1 MNSLREENTKSLK
14 LFRLILISGCMRE
27 FRFYRRSPVA
37 FEELNSVAS
46 VSSSKIVAKKNER
59 ERVFEEER
67 THLGCTQLLS
77 RCSSVLKSFHVHS
90 EVLSPK
96 ERLPWIVSLRLAG
109 SVGSATEASTPLSA
123 RSFLF
128 SAQIHLETSQFS
140 GVRITGRQQTAA
152 TSSGFHCLISK

>member
-59 ERVFEEER
+59 ESVWRGENPSRLHSVTESMFLCVEIIPRALRSSESER
-67 THLGCTQLLS
+67 AAALNCLVASRWLS
-77 RCSSVLKSFHVHS
+77 RFRNRSLYATFSEKLLVFGANSSRNQPVL
-90 EVLSPK
+90 
-96 ERLPWIVSLRLAG
+96 G
-109 SVGSATEASTPLSA
+109 S
-123 RSFLF
+123 
-128 SAQIHLETSQFS
+128 QNH
-140 GVRITGRQQTAA
+140 RQT
-152 TSSGFHCLISK
+152 TNCGH